1 MGFSVSGAT
10 AIILIGGLIAFSFA
24 FGAMN
29 NGYER
34 VSEAQEERDDRELLR
49 ANSDVAITN
58 ATYDDDNSSL
68 EVNVTN
74 AGSAELVVEEVSLLV
89 DGEYRSNVTTE
100 IDGDG
105 TTDVFLP
112 GEILTM
118 TVEQS
123 VRPDRVKV
131 VAGTGVAA
139 TETEVNAS
147 G

>member
-49 ANSDVAITN
+49 ANSDVAIAN
-58 ATYDDDNSSL
+58 ATYDSNASSL
-68 EVNVTN
+68 EVTVTN
-74 AGSAELVVEEVSLLV
+74 TGSAELEVSEVSLLV
-89 DGEYRSNVTTE
+89 DGEYRSNVTTA
-100 IDGDG
+100 IGGDAA
-105 TTDVFLP
+105 TDVFLP
-112 GEILTM
+112 GEALSM

-123 VRPDRVKV
+123 VQPDRVKV

-139 TETEVNAS
+139 TSTEVNAS

>member
-34 VSEAQEERDDRELLR
+34 VSEAQQERDDRELVR
-49 ANSDVAITN
+49 ANSDVTIAN
-58 ATYDDDNSSL
+58 ATFDSNASSL
-68 EVNVTN
+68 TVNVTN
-74 AGSAELVVEEVSLLV
+74 AGSAELDVEEVSLLV
-89 DGEYRSNVTTE
+89 DGEYRSNATTA
-100 IDGDG
+100 IDGDAS
-105 TTDVFLP
+105 TEIFLP
-112 GEILTM
+112 GEVLTM
-118 TVEQS
+118 TVDQS
-123 VRPDRVKV
+123 VQPDRVKV

-139 TETEVNAS
+139 TSTEVNAS

>member
-58 ATYDDDNSSL
+58 ATYDDDNSLL

>member
-34 VSEAQEERDDRELLR
+34 VSEAQEERDDRQLLR
-49 ANSDVAITN
+49 ANSDVGIAN
-58 ATYDDDNSSL
+58 ATYDSNASSL
-68 EVNVTN
+68 TVNVTN
-74 AGSAELVVEEVSLLV
+74 AGSAELVVAEVSLLV
-89 DGEYRSNVTTE
+89 DGEYRSNATTA
-100 IDGDG
+100 IDGDAS
-105 TTDVFLP
+105 TEVFLP
-112 GEILTM
+112 GEVLTM
-118 TVEQS
+118 TVDQS
-123 VRPDRVKV
+123 VQPDRVKV

-139 TETEVNAS
+139 TSTEVNAS